1 MGWENEVK
9 DLYSCVK
16 DLKLDQQKTTKR
28 GQSTCRLERVTVY
41 CCLKL
46 IVGGRGRDGTQLFF
60 FFADKQS
67 KSSVIE
73 NYCQVFDINLSF
85 SFMVIKRWRIWL
97 PI

>member
-16 DLKLDQQKTTKR
+16 DLKLDQWKTTKQ

-46 IVGGRGRDGTQLFF
+46 IVGGRGRDGTQLLI
-60 FFADKQS
+60 S
-67 KSSVIE
+67 KAKA
-73 NYCQVFDINLSF
+73 QLL
-85 SFMVIKRWRIWL
+85 RIIAKFL
-97 PI
+97 IST